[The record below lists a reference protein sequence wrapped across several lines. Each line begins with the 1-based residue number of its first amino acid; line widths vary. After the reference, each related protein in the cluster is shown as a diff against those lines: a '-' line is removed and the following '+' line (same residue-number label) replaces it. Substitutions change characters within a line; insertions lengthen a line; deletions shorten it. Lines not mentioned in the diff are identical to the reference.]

1 MQILVTGGAGF
12 IGSHLVELLL
22 REGHSVHV
30 IDDLS
35 TGSVSNIAAFM
46 DHPRFQFDKADIVTW
61 DGLWAAAERAD
72 RIYHLAAVVG
82 VRRVLR
88 DPIRVLA
95 TNIAGTERVLRA
107 AAAGGWEPRII
118 VTSTSE
124 VYGFNP
130 NGRLRESDE
139 LLFKAGSETR
149 WSYAVTKLA
158 AEHFASAYAREHKL
172 PIAILRLFNTV
183 GPRQS
188 AEYGMV
194 LPNFVRQ
201 AVRGLPITVHGDGR
215 QTRSFCDVRDTV
227 RMIERVGETDL
238 SAGEVVNVGNDQEI
252 TINDLAEMT
261 RELAGSRSEIR
272 HLSCAEAYG
281 EDFQDVTHRCP
292 DLTRLNTMIDYKPC
306 WTLTQTIE
314 ELIAIERPHGMQL
327 PEPAGAAMPGAGLG
341 LVGNFSTAIAAIAVV
356 GSTIYSAL

>member
-1 MQILVTGGAGF
+1 MQVLVTGGAGF

-22 REGHSVHV
+22 HQGHSVEV

-35 TGSVSNIAAFM
+35 TGNAGNMAGFM
-46 DHPRFQFDKADIVTW
+46 DHPRFRFDKADLVTW
-61 DGLWAAAERAD
+61 DGLWEAAERAD

-107 AAAGGWEPRII
+107 AQAGGSQPRIVI
-118 VTSTSE
+118 TSTSE
-124 VYGFNP
+124 VYGFSP
-130 NGRLRESDE
+130 NARLRESDDII
-139 LLFKAGSETR
+139 FKATSGTR

-158 AEHFASAYAREHKL
+158 GEHFAGAYARGQNL

-194 LPNFVRQ
+194 LPNFVHQ
-201 AVRGLPITVHGDGR
+201 AVRGSPIIVHGDGN

-227 RMIERVGETDL
+227 RMIEQVGETGL
-238 SAGEVVNVGNDQEI
+238 PAGEVVNVGNDQEI
-252 TINDLAEMT
+252 TINDLAELT
-261 RELAGSRSEIR
+261 RQLAGSSSEIR
-272 HLSCAEAYG
+272 HISCAEAYG
-281 EDFQDVTHRCP
+281 EDFADVTHRCP
-292 DLTRLNTMIDYKPC
+292 DLTRLNTMIDYKPR
-306 WTLTQTIE
+306 WTLAQTIE
-314 ELIAIERPHGMQL
+314 ELIDREWRL
-327 PEPAGAAMPGAGLG
+327 CR
-341 LVGNFSTAIAAIAVV
+341 
-356 GSTIYSAL
+356 SAS